1 MIRADARVEK
11 TTFFSPPESS
21 FQFGL
26 LAHEAGFV
34 EPAHYHQPFS
44 RTIDDLQQMFVVQR
58 GVVAVELFTD
68 DGALFREVVC
78 APATPSSSIHGV
90 HAIRVI
96 EDMQCISVKQG
107 PFLGDEYDKV
117 IRQGKGMIPVFE
129 PEIGEDDVAAV
140 AAALSSAAR
149 SRARSAIAP
158 RVRSLFA
165 DLRRLQARDRA

>member
-1 MIRADARVEK
+1 MQSIKHKDILYAEIIWADTRVEK

-34 EPAHYHQPFS
+34 EPPHYHKPVV

-58 GVVAVELFTD
+58 GVVSIALYSD
-68 DGALFREVVC
+68 DGEILQELILKAGDAIVL
-78 APATPSSSIHGV
+78 IHGV

-107 PFLGDEYDKV
+107 PFLGTENDK
-117 IRQGKGMIPVFE
+117 I
-129 PEIGEDDVAAV
+129 
-140 AAALSSAAR
+140 
-149 SRARSAIAP
+149 
-158 RVRSLFA
+158 FA
-165 DLRRLQARDRA
+165 EVKP